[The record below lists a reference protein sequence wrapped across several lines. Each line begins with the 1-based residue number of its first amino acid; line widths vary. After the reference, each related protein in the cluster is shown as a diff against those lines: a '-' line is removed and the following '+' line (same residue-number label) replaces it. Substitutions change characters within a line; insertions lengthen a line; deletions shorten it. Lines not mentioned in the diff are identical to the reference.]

1 MFIVWKEE
9 IYMCCKLMKKCC
21 CLVVIA
27 MIAGA
32 VFYFL
37 CGLKGEDMYEEGS
50 FGKKMQDKKKKV
62 KQACGCMKEQGEDIA
77 KELKFAA
84 EYSADEMKDSWKHA
98 GEAVRHAANEIKEDV
113 SEIKESAQAVFEDAA
128 EE

>member
-1 MFIVWKEE
+1 
-9 IYMCCKLMKKCC
+9 MCCKLMKKCC

-84 EYSADEMKDSWKHA
+84 DYSADEMKDSWKHA

>member
-1 MFIVWKEE
+1 
-9 IYMCCKLMKKCC
+9 MCCKLMKKCC

-50 FGKKMQDKKKKV
+50 FGKKMQDKKKK
-62 KQACGCMKEQGEDIA
+62 QGEDIA

-113 SEIKESAQAVFEDAA
+113 SEMKESAQAVFEDAA
-128 EE
+128 EK

>member
-1 MFIVWKEE
+1 
-9 IYMCCKLMKKCC
+9 MCCKLMKKCC
-21 CLVVIA
+21 CVVVIA

-37 CGLKGEDMYEEGS
+37 CGLKGDDMQENGCLGQKLRE
-50 FGKKMQDKKKKV
+50 KKKKV

-84 EYSADEMKDSWKHA
+84 EYSAGEMKDGWKHA
-98 GEAVRHAANEIKEDV
+98 GEAVRNAASEIKADV
-113 SEIKESAQAVFEDAA
+113 SEMKESAQAVFEED
-128 EE
+128 EETAKEKENV

>member
-1 MFIVWKEE
+1 MLASERTRYIISQLHSKG
-9 IYMCCKLMKKCC
+9 I
-21 CLVVIA
+21 IN
-27 MIAGA
+27 
-32 VFYFL
+32 
-37 CGLKGEDMYEEGS
+37 LK
-50 FGKKMQDKKKKV
+50 
-62 KQACGCMKEQGEDIA
+62 DIA

-113 SEIKESAQAVFEDAA
+113 SEMKESAQAVFEDAA

>member
-1 MFIVWKEE
+1 MW
-9 IYMCCKLMKKCC
+9 L
-21 CLVVIA
+21 
-27 MIAGA
+27 
-32 VFYFL
+32 
-37 CGLKGEDMYEEGS
+37 YERT
-50 FGKKMQDKKKKV
+50 
-62 KQACGCMKEQGEDIA
+62 GEDIA

-113 SEIKESAQAVFEDAA
+113 SEMKESAQAVFEDEA